1 MQRFIF
7 TTKGLFKA
15 SECSSDRAFRWY
27 FSNTG
32 ETLHLSEILRESW
45 RTTQQETCSHAMPVI
60 RFIYFT
66 PSSLT
71 LTSFRNDYVD
81 ICTCTGIFTG
91 YSFLSYR
98 METFYCLRTTYKG
111 EDEIVK
117 WYKLCTIPLHIYI
130 NTIKYRY
137 INTKHFS
144 LNYQWQLYEMF
155 CTLYQKNDSFSRC
168 TKQKEI
174 FITARYW

>member
-81 ICTCTGIFTG
+81 ICTCTGIFTEF
-91 YSFLSYR
+91 SFLQNGDILLSSHNIQR
-98 METFYCLRTTYKG
+98 RKWKSKMIEIMYK
-111 EDEIVK
+111 
-117 WYKLCTIPLHIYI
+117 
-130 NTIKYRY
+130 
-137 INTKHFS
+137 S
-144 LNYQWQLYEMF
+144 
-155 CTLYQKNDSFSRC
+155 TLYICVCVCVGGRVCGWVCFALTTKRRIVLADAQKKKFSEPQEFVMHVSNRL
-168 TKQKEI
+168 K
-174 FITARYW
+174 

>member
-32 ETLHLSEILRESW
+32 ENLHLSEILRESS
-45 RTTQQETCSHAMPVI
+45 RTTQQETCSHAMSVI

-81 ICTCTGIFTG
+81 ICTCTGIFTEF
-91 YSFLSYR
+91 SFLQNGDILLSSHNIQR
-98 METFYCLRTTYKG
+98 RKWNSKMIEIMYK
-111 EDEIVK
+111 
-117 WYKLCTIPLHIYI
+117 P
-130 NTIKYRY
+130 
-137 INTKHFS
+137 
-144 LNYQWQLYEMF
+144 
-155 CTLYQKNDSFSRC
+155 TLYIYMCVCVYVGVCFALTTKGRIVLADAQKKKFSEPQEFAMHLSNRL
-168 TKQKEI
+168 K
-174 FITARYW
+174 

>member
-1 MQRFIF
+1 MVML
-7 TTKGLFKA
+7 T
-15 SECSSDRAFRWY
+15 Y
-27 FSNTG
+27 
-32 ETLHLSEILRESW
+32 LHVPVY
-45 RTTQQETCSHAMPVI
+45 SH
-60 RFIYFT
+60 
-66 PSSLT
+66 SL
-71 LTSFRNDYVD
+71 
-81 ICTCTGIFTG
+81 
-91 YSFLSYR
+91 SFLPSR

-117 WYKLCTIPLHIYI
+117 WYKLCTIRLHIYI

-174 FITARYW
+174 FITAMSQIDWNRPKGILTSFYIKNIHDFIPFSLSFSFSLFQITVLLFRLWKLIHFKRSVL

>member
-32 ETLHLSEILRESW
+32 ENLHLSEILRESS
-45 RTTQQETCSHAMPVI
+45 RTTQQETCSHAMSVI

-71 LTSFRNDYVD
+71 PTSFR
-81 ICTCTGIFTG
+81 
-91 YSFLSYR
+91 SFLPSR

-155 CTLYQKNDSFSRC
+155 WTLYQKNDSFSRC
-168 TKQKEI
+168 TKQKKI